1 MRNDFKEQI
10 GVAFFDAEN
19 HLNQALANM
28 TQFEEKIDYMEEYCK
43 DKSQLED
50 FLCKAKYL
58 KEILG
63 LFKENMSTLN

>member
-28 TQFEEKIDYMEEYCK
+28 AQFEEKIDFMEEFCQ
-43 DKSQLED
+43 DKKQLED
-50 FLCKAKYL
+50 FLCKA
-58 KEILG
+58 
-63 LFKENMSTLN
+63 